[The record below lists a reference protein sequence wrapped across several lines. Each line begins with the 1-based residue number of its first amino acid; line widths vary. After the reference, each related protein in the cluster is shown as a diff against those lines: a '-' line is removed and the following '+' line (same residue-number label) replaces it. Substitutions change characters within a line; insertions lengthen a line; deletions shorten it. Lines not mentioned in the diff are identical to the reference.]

1 MDMLVDTDKYKS
13 SGWRMEFCAYI
24 IVFSLS
30 SRDDNLSVPLDDAG
44 IKIPFF
50 STIPHSHEKCIFLFG
65 EVVFAS

>member
-1 MDMLVDTDKYKS
+1 
-13 SGWRMEFCAYI
+13 MEFCAYI